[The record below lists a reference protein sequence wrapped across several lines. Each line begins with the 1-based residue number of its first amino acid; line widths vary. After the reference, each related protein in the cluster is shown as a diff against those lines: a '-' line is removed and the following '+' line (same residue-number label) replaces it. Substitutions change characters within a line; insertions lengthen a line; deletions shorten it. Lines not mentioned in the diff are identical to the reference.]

1 MGSGA
6 AAEQLHSHS
15 SPRMSGATA
24 SVKVGGPSDATSTGS
39 GSGAHREAGLTWVGS
54 EPSIRDL
61 NIGTGNVPVAGIVT
75 SSTDDDVCYPTAHL
89 WFAYLLVSVALLSA
103 GIVCALFWRGITA
116 LIHRLRAG

>member
-6 AAEQLHSHS
+6 AAEQLQSHS
-15 SPRMSGATA
+15 SGRASGAA
-24 SVKVGGPSDATSTGS
+24 NSANVSGS
-39 GSGAHREAGLTWVGS
+39 SYSAGIGSGAHREAGLTWVGS

-61 NIGTGNVPVAGIVT
+61 NIGTGNQPVVGIVT
-75 SSTDDDVCYPTAHL
+75 SSNDDDVCYPTAHL

-103 GIVCALFWRGITA
+103 GLACAIIWRGITA